1 MLSEAVRSRI
11 RLSISG
17 YEKEATLE
25 NVNTNELNLIKQS
38 DEKLALSNASNE
50 IENKETRKHL
60 NNYYK
65 QTSNSN
71 EMNELKTSF
80 IDLEVQI

>member
-1 MLSEAVRSRI
+1 LSEAVRSRI